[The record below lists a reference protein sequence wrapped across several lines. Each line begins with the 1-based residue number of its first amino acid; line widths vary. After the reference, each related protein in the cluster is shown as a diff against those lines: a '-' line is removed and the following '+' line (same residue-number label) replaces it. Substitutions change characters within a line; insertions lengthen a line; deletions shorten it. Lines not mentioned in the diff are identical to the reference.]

1 MPNNAIKS
9 LSTGKFLFSYSP
21 NRVKISII
29 NLNKEVLLTL
39 HERILL
45 EHKNLEKKIQSLK
58 NQLLTLPD
66 GKLIVTRNKN
76 HYKWYVSDG
85 KTSTYLPKKQRR
97 LAEQLALKK
106 YLTLELE
113 DALQK
118 KTALG
123 YYLRHHPCDSD
134 NAKKL
139 LTEIPEFQTLLSS
152 HFNPHSQ
159 ESDNWMHSAYEKN
172 NNFPEQLTHQTG
184 FGYAVRSKSELLI
197 DYALHVNNI
206 PFRYEAALTLENTT
220 LYPDFTIKLPETDKI
235 IYWEHFGLMDD
246 PAYCKNVLSKLKLYM
261 SNGIIPNIN
270 LITTYETGNEPL
282 DTKQVNDMIQLF
294 LK

>member
-29 NLNKEVLLTL
+29 TLNKEVLLTL

-106 YLTLELE
+106 YLTLEL
-113 DALQK
+113 
-118 KTALG
+118 
-123 YYLRHHPCDSD
+123 
-134 NAKKL
+134 
-139 LTEIPEFQTLLSS
+139 
-152 HFNPHSQ
+152 
-159 ESDNWMHSAYEKN
+159 
-172 NNFPEQLTHQTG
+172 
-184 FGYAVRSKSELLI
+184 
-197 DYALHVNNI
+197 
-206 PFRYEAALTLENTT
+206 EAALTLENTT